1 MLFSRPR
8 WLDMVVDRHI
18 DMPVGLDPR
27 QSWYLRPVN
36 ETECVGK
43 NACRLVL
50 VAFSVHRSHE
60 QGS

>member
-1 MLFSRPR
+1 
-8 WLDMVVDRHI
+8 VDRRI

-27 QSWYLRPVN
+27 QSWDLKPVI

-43 NACRLVL
+43 NACSLVL
-50 VAFSVHRSHE
+50 VAFSVHRSHD